1 MKRMKKL
8 FAILMTM
15 AMVMGLSITGFAVS
29 ITGTPSA
36 NDEATI
42 TVQNVET
49 NATVY
54 AYQIVDAAYD
64 DNGFTGYVP
73 VQLITTD
80 AAHTDLTVD
89 DELAPSAEEVTAIA
103 NAIATGKLS
112 ITGEQLRINDDGNYT
127 ADVGA
132 GYWLII
138 VNNTA
143 TTIYNPMLAG
153 VAYAN
158 TDGTENTLE
167 GGTIDA
173 DGDFV
178 ISDEVVYAKSSDAPT
193 LEKEIA
199 EGTYVVPENAYGNDV
214 EIGDTVSFELTTTI
228 PDYSD
233 AYNNLTFQITDALS
247 EGLTFVD
254 DSFEL
259 NGAALPTGVTA
270 SVDGQ
275 TATISFTETYI
286 KANGNAT
293 ITITYDA
300 TVNENATVNFD
311 ANTNEA
317 YITYT
322 NNQGTTTSG
331 DPVKTYHY
339 TFALDGM
346 LNGEN
351 GVDTIK
357 TSEIIKVDEKG
368 NVVNKVDTE
377 NKTSATVT
385 GALGNA
391 TFQLYQK
398 DGDGSIIQESIM
410 TDTSDASG
418 YFDFSGLEAGTYY
431 LKETAAPAGYQL
443 DSTEHTVVI
452 EAAYNG
458 DGTLD
463 FYSVTID
470 GNRKST
476 YEATY
481 EGETIT
487 KIDSYVGTA
496 IIKNTTL
503 TELPSTGG
511 MGTTL
516 FTIAG
521 CVIMISAAGLFFAT
535 RKKAN

>member
-36 NDEATI
+36 NDEAAI
-42 TVQNVET
+42 TVKNVEE

-54 AYQIVDAAYD
+54 AYQIVDATYNS
-64 DNGFTGYVP
+64 NGFTGYVP
-73 VQLITTD
+73 VRLVTND
-80 AAHTDLTVD
+80 EVELTVKNA
-89 DELAPSAEEVTAIA
+89 LAPSAAEVTDIA

-112 ITGEQLRINDDGNYT
+112 ITGEKLTSNDDGNYT
-127 ADVGA
+127 ANVGA

-138 VNNTA
+138 VNNTD

-153 VAYAN
+153 VAYEN
-158 TDGTENTLE
+158 KEGTENTLE
-167 GGTIDA
+167 GGTIDV
-173 DGDFV
+173 DGNFV
-178 ISDEVVYAKSSDAPT
+178 IGDTIVYAKSSNVPI
-193 LEKEIA
+193 LKKEIA
-199 EGTYVVPENAYGNDV
+199 EGSYVNPENAHGNDV
-214 EIGDTVSFELTTTI
+214 EIGDTVSFKLETTI

-233 AYNNLTFQITDALS
+233 AYNNLTFKITDTLDN
-247 EGLTFVD
+247 GLTFNN
-254 DSFEL
+254 DSFKL
-259 NGAALPTGVTA
+259 NGTNLPSGVTA
-270 SVDGQ
+270 SVTNQ
-275 TATISFTETYI
+275 TATISFTEEYI
-286 KANGNAT
+286 KKNGNVS

-300 TVNENATVNFD
+300 TVNDKATVNFD

-322 NNQGTTTSG
+322 NNQGTTTDG
-331 DPVKTYHY
+331 DLVKTYHY

-351 GVDTIK
+351 GINTIK

-385 GALGNA
+385 NALGDA

-398 DGDGSIIQESIM
+398 DEDGDVIEESIM
-410 TDTSDASG
+410 TSTSDASG
-418 YFDFSGLEAGTYY
+418 YFDFSGLEAGIYY
-431 LKETAAPAGYQL
+431 LKETKAPADYQL
-443 DSTEHTVVI
+443 DSTEHRVAI
-452 EAAYNG
+452 EATYND
-458 DGTLD
+458 DGTLNS
-463 FYSVTID
+463 YSVTID

-476 YEATY
+476 YTATY
-481 EGETIT
+481 VGGTIT
-487 KIDSYVGTA
+487 KIDSTVNTA

-503 TELPSTGG
+503 TALPSTGG